1 MNDAELLDLAVRMRA
16 AQVAYYTKGRTQHH
30 LALAKEL
37 ERRFD
42 WEISD
47 RRTRQRQTSLFG
59 AMERSNGGPDPVA

>member
-1 MNDAELLDLAVRMRA
+1 MTDAELLELAVAMRQ
-16 AQVAYYTKGRTQHH
+16 AQRDYYGKGRTQHH

-47 RRTRQRQTSLFG
+47 RRTRQRQPSLFG
-59 AMERSNGGPDPVA
+59 TMERSNGGPDPAA